1 MKINTKLTLMLTAL
15 IGISIASCKKEK
27 FVELNTD
34 PSIIDKIT
42 PEQQFMN
49 SVINMQADRFE
60 AYYDNFRAIMPWMQM
75 LTTLNGNSVTFI
87 SDAASFRNIRYNN
100 FFPKVGGNLTD
111 MEELIKKLPADEQA
125 KRAFQVEIAHI
136 VKAYYAFYVSD
147 VSGSL
152 PYTEAFRV
160 RYGGTETPKYDTQE
174 ALFELLDSQLKSAVS
189 ILSSTPS
196 VAQTSLG
203 TSDLFY
209 QGNVANWIK
218 VANST
223 RLRIA
228 MRLMKR
234 DPAKMRTKVLEIL
247 AAPGGLINAA
257 TESWVFRAN
266 ATYADGGDWSAAN
279 LRAPKPVVDFMY
291 TNGDP
296 RMRYFYQENTFSQ
309 ANFNAAKTQGK
320 IPASSVYDARRFY
333 GVPTSPDASAA
344 PGFANFFNNIT
355 ISVVNANGQ
364 TVNQAMDSL
373 SMLQPRLFAAGE
385 NGGKGINAFP
395 LITYADVCFMR
406 SELAARSVTTES
418 AEEWYNK
425 GVTASIS
432 FYDDLANKAQI
443 IDRTGALS
451 YVASTSA
458 EVNSYMA
465 KPDIKF
471 DATRALDQIIGQAY
485 LNFFKQPNEAWALY
499 KRTGMPNSTT
509 VLKLEKIIAS
519 GTEQAIPRRASLAF
533 PSVTNLNY
541 QNIVAAYKIMQ
552 ADPDF
557 GQGPSDITG
566 RVWWDKK

>member
-1 MKINTKLTLMLTAL
+1 MLTTL
-15 IGISIASCKKEK
+15 FGICISSCKKEK
-27 FVELNTD
+27 FVELNTN
-34 PSIIDKIT
+34 PAIIDKIT

-49 SVINMQADRFE
+49 SVINMHGDRFE

-75 LTTLNGNSVTFI
+75 LTALNGNSVTFI
-87 SDAASFRNIRYNN
+87 SDAASFRNVRYNN
-100 FFPKVGGNLTD
+100 FYPKVGGNLTD
-111 MEELIKKLPADEQA
+111 MEELVKGLSTDEQA
-125 KRAFQVEIAHI
+125 KRIYQVEIAHI

-147 VSGSL
+147 VNGSL
-152 PYTEAFRV
+152 PYTDAFRV
-160 RYGGTETPKYDTQE
+160 RYGGTEAPKYDTQE
-174 ALFELLDSQLKSAVS
+174 VLFELLDAQLKKSVA
-189 ILSSTPS
+189 ILNTTQS

-203 TSDLFY
+203 ANDLFY

-234 DPAKMRTKVLEIL
+234 DPVKMKTKVLEIL
-247 AAPGGLINAA
+247 AAPGGLINSAA
-257 TESWVFRAN
+257 DSWVFKAN
-266 ATYADGGDWSAAN
+266 ATYADGGDWSAAG
-279 LRAPKPVVDFMY
+279 LRAPKTLVDFMY
-291 TNGDP
+291 TNSDP
-296 RMRYFYQENTFSQ
+296 RIRFFYQQNTFSQ
-309 ANFNAAKTQGK
+309 TNFDAAKTQNK
-320 IPASSVYDARRFY
+320 IAASAVYDTRRFY
-333 GVPTSPDASAA
+333 GVPTSPDVSAA
-344 PGFANFFNNIT
+344 PAFANFFDNIT
-355 ISVVNANGQ
+355 ISVANANGQ
-364 TVNQAMDSL
+364 TANQAMDSL
-373 SMLQPRLFAAGE
+373 SLIQPRLWAAGE

-406 SELAARSVTTES
+406 AELAARTVTTES

-425 GVTASIS
+425 GVSASIA

-443 IDRTGALS
+443 VDRYNVLS
-451 YVASTSA
+451 YVALTA
-458 EVNSYMA
+458 NETADYMA
-465 KPDIKF
+465 KADIKYN
-471 DATRALDQIIGQAY
+471 AAKGLDQIIGQAY
-485 LNFFKQPNEAWALY
+485 LNFFKQPTEAWALY

-519 GTEQAIPRRASLAF
+519 GTEQIIPRRASLAF

-541 QNIVAAYKIMQ
+541 QNIVDAYKIMQ

>member
-1 MKINTKLTLMLTAL
+1 MLAAL
-15 IGISIASCKKEK
+15 IGITISSCKKDQ
-27 FVELNTD
+27 FVQLNTD
-34 PSIIDKIT
+34 PSIVDKIT

-49 SVINMQADRFE
+49 SVINMHGDRFE

-75 LTTLNGNSVTFI
+75 LTALNGNSVTFI
-87 SDAASFRNIRYNN
+87 SDAASFRNVRYNN
-100 FFPKVGGNLTD
+100 FYPKVGGNLTD
-111 MEELIKKLPADEQA
+111 MEELVKKMSAEEQA
-125 KRAFQVEIAHI
+125 QRIYEIEIAHI

-152 PYTEAFRV
+152 PYTDAFMV

-174 ALFELLDSQLKSAVS
+174 ALFELLDAQLKKSATT
-189 ILSSTPS
+189 LGTTQAT
-196 VAQTSLG
+196 AQASLG
-203 TSDLFY
+203 ANDLFF

-234 DPAKMRTKVLEIL
+234 DAAKMKTKVLEIL
-247 AAPGGLINAA
+247 AAPGGLINSA
-257 TESWVFRAN
+257 TDSWVFKAN
-266 ATYADGGDWSAAN
+266 ATYADGGDWSAAG

-291 TNGDP
+291 SNGDP
-296 RMRYFYQENTFSQ
+296 RIRFFYQQNTFTQ
-309 ANFNAAKTQGK
+309 ANFDAAKAQNK
-320 IPASSVYDARRFY
+320 IAASATFDTRRFY
-333 GVPTSPDASAA
+333 GVPTSPDVSAA
-344 PGFANFFNNIT
+344 PAFANFFNNIT
-355 ISVVNANGQ
+355 ISVVNSTGQ
-364 TVNQAMDSL
+364 TVNQTMDSL
-373 SMLQPRLFAAGE
+373 SLIQPRLFAAGE

-406 SELAARSVTTES
+406 AELAARSVTTES
-418 AEEWYNK
+418 AEDWYNK
-425 GVTASIS
+425 GVNASIA

-443 IDRTGALS
+443 VDRSGVLS
-451 YVASTSA
+451 YVASTPA
-458 EVNSYMA
+458 EIAAYTA
-465 KPDIKF
+465 KADVKF

-519 GTEQAIPRRASLAF
+519 GTEQVIPRRASLAF

-541 QNIVAAYKIMQ
+541 QNIVAAYKVMQ

-557 GQGPSDITG
+557 GQGPSDILG

>member
-1 MKINTKLTLMLTAL
+1 MKKTSNIILMLTAL
-15 IGISIASCKKEK
+15 FGITLSSCKKDQ

-49 SVINMQADRFE
+49 SVINMHADRFE

-75 LTTLNGNSVTFI
+75 LTALNGNSVTFI
-87 SDAASFRNIRYNN
+87 SDAASFRNVRYNN
-100 FFPKVGGNLTD
+100 FYPKVGGNLTD
-111 MEELIKKLPADEQA
+111 MEELVKKMPAEEQA
-125 KRAFQVEIAHI
+125 KRIYQLEIAHI

-152 PYTEAFRV
+152 PYTDAFMV

-174 ALFELLDSQLKSAVS
+174 ALFELLDAQLKKSAAT
-189 ILSSTPS
+189 LGATQST
-196 VAQTSLG
+196 AQASLG
-203 TSDLFY
+203 TNDLFY

-234 DPAKMRTKVLEIL
+234 DPAKMKAKVLEIL
-247 AAPGGLINAA
+247 AAPGGLINSAA
-257 TESWVFRAN
+257 ESWVFKAN
-266 ATYADGGDWSAAN
+266 ATYADGGDWSAAG
-279 LRAPKPVVDFMY
+279 LRAPKQVVDFMY

-296 RMRYFYQENTFSQ
+296 RIRFFYQENTFTQ
-309 ANFNAAKTQGK
+309 ANFDAAKAQRK
-320 IPASSVYDARRFY
+320 IAASATFDTRRFY

-344 PGFANFFNNIT
+344 PSFANFFNNIT
-355 ISVVNANGQ
+355 ISVVNSTGQ
-364 TVNQAMDSL
+364 TVNQTMDSL
-373 SMLQPRLFAAGE
+373 SLIQPRLFAAGE

-406 SELAARSVTTES
+406 AELAARAVTTES

-425 GVTASIS
+425 GVSASIA

-443 IDRTGALS
+443 VDRNGALS
-451 YVASTSA
+451 YVASTPSEIA
-458 EVNSYMA
+458 SYMA
-465 KPDIKF
+465 KSDVKF

-519 GTEQAIPRRASLAF
+519 GTEQVIPRRASLAF
-533 PSVTNLNY
+533 PAVTNLNY
-541 QNIVAAYKIMQ
+541 QNIVAAYKVMQ

-557 GQGPSDITG
+557 GQGPGDILG